1 MSEEVNFELK
11 EVDGIGIFTLNE
23 ERFDSQ
29 IAGLIKGELTI
40 YLNSEDINKLIFD
53 LSKVEYCDSSGLSS
67 ILLAFRILQSRGG
80 HIRIAAPQKSVRT
93 LIKISQLNRVL
104 PISETVE
111 EAIGEL
117 KNI

>member
-1 MSEEVNFELK
+1 MDENVNFELT
-11 EVDGIGIFTLNE
+11 EIDGIGIFTIGE

-29 IAGLIKGELTI
+29 VAGLIKGELTI
-40 YLNSEDINKLIFD
+40 YLNSENVDKLIFD
-53 LSKVEYCDSSGLSS
+53 MSKVVYCDSSGLSS

-93 LIKISQLNRVL
+93 LIKISQLNKVL
-104 PISETVE
+104 PVTETVE
-111 EAIGEL
+111 DAISEL